1 MPNLALGTLR
11 DVGLHG
17 VCGRGPSTAVRLR
30 THAGERPLGVRTV
43 PPTHPAVG
51 PAPQWGRSVGE
62 GLPCVAVVGAHT
74 HLEMVPCGS
83 HEECAAGKSCACTA
97 SAPPYTSRASTP
109 SPPAL
114 PGLTSTHRSGHVLGP
129 WCVLQV
135 PVGAWAPAAAMAR
148 AWGLV
153 HLPPD
158 RESAARVLNT
168 SKPASRPSAPQATP

>member
-1 MPNLALGTLR
+1 MT
-11 DVGLHG
+11 
-17 VCGRGPSTAVRLR
+17 
-30 THAGERPLGVRTV
+30 
-43 PPTHPAVG
+43 PTHPAVG

-74 HLEMVPCGS
+74 HLEMAPCGS
-83 HEECAAGKSCACTA
+83 HEEFAAGKSCACTA

-114 PGLTSTHRSGHVLGP
+114 PGLTSTHRSGHVGP

-135 PVGAWAPAAAMAR
+135 PVGAWAAAMAR

-158 RESAARVLNT
+158 RKSAARVLNT
-168 SKPASRPSAPQATP
+168 VGVGPSEVAGKTSIPRKASPNRLAPGTIWCCTRPVGQGGQTGRVWAEFHRFGV

>member
-1 MPNLALGTLR
+1 MRGR
-11 DVGLHG
+11 
-17 VCGRGPSTAVRLR
+17 CGG
-30 THAGERPLGVRTV
+30 HA
-43 PPTHPAVG
+43 
-51 PAPQWGRSVGE
+51 
-62 GLPCVAVVGAHT
+62 

-97 SAPPYTSRASTP
+97 SAPLQASRASTP

-114 PGLTSTHRSGHVLGP
+114 PGLTSTHRFGHVGL

-135 PVGAWAPAAAMAR
+135 PVGAWAAAMAR

-168 SKPASRPSAPQATP
+168 SKPASRPSPTGNSPNFPHPALHPNACAQWLHGSEAWDAGAHPTASRDGARWRQVYLDPVSRCPRWVGARGTTNR